1 MKTANIRLY
10 CGGGADVLFPMK
22 TGEPTYRISGHV
34 FFGFEYFMTE
44 EPTGL
49 SFFTEIGGGGNG
61 FHAKAGMRYT
71 IPVN

>member
-10 CGGGADVLFPMK
+10 GGGGAVVLFPMED
-22 TGEPTYRISGHV
+22 GEPTSRISGQG
-34 FFGFEYFMTE
+34 FFRFEYFMTE
-44 EPTGL
+44 EPRGF
-49 SFFTEIGGGGNG
+49 SFFTEMGGGGLG